1 MSDRRLAEN
10 EVFFRQSNEKI
21 AQGFVELKEM
31 AEAEGHSDWLDDT
44 DQPVQ
49 FFCECCDEDCRKR
62 IEMKSSKY
70 LELHKNSSQFI
81 VLPGHDVAKIEH
93 VLKAGKD
100 YTIVEKYITP
110 PKKVSK
116 PNKTNLD
123 KS

>member
-21 AQGFVELKEM
+21 AQGFAELKEM

-49 FFCECCDEDCRKR
+49 FFCECSDESCRKR

-70 LELHKNSSQFI
+70 IELHKNSSQFI
-81 VLPGHDVAKIEH
+81 VLSGHDVAKIEH
-93 VLKAGKD
+93 VLKAEKD
-100 YTIVEKYITP
+100 YILVEKYITP

-116 PNKTNLD
+116 PNKINLD
-123 KS
+123 KN